1 VKYSVEFLADTKG
14 KAEIVD
20 RYNCAELVVEY
31 VRKEPILLELLHQV
45 VVPIMGVGAVGNE
58 PRVLD
63 DLVVVGEG
71 SGDFEWVVV
80 EEVRRSIHL
89 RKG

>member
-1 VKYSVEFLADTKG
+1 MYSVEFLADAEG

-31 VRKEPILLELLHQV
+31 VRKETILLELLDQV
-45 VVPIMGVGAVGNE
+45 VVPIVGIGAVGNE
-58 PRVLD
+58 PRILD